1 MKCMTNLRAMEYSKW
16 KPGTLLRVSGEDAA
30 NFLQGQFTNELRGL
44 AAGSGV
50 YGLWLNQK
58 GKVLG
63 DSFVLPGV
71 FEGELMVASYFCPAE
86 GIVRRLEDY
95 VIADDV
101 VLEEI
106 TAGWMGVSIFG
117 VGAQAWLAE
126 NARIGRIFPGRRT
139 TEASW
144 EWIFPVECE
153 SDVLSQLAGAVEI
166 GADEV
171 VRRRIEAGI
180 PAIPFDIGPGDLPGE
195 GGLEVVA
202 ISYTKGCYLGQEVMA
217 RLKSMGQV
225 RRRLM
230 RVCGRGELPVMPAGL
245 WQGAKQVGELRSAVG
260 RPGGFTGLAMLSLVN
275 WQPGVAMARE
285 ANGPAEIEVVPAEP
299 TRS

>member
-1 MKCMTNLRAMEYSKW
+1 
-16 KPGTLLRVSGEDAA
+16 V
-30 NFLQGQFTNELRGL
+30 
-44 AAGSGV
+44 V
-50 YGLWLNQK
+50 
-58 GKVLG
+58 
-63 DSFVLPGV
+63 
-71 FEGELMVASYFCPAE
+71 EGELMVASYFCPAA

-117 VGAQAWLAE
+117 DGAQAWLAE
-126 NARIGRIFPGRRT
+126 NARTGLIFPGRRT

-144 EWIFPVECE
+144 EWIFPAEGE
-153 SDVLSQLAGAVEI
+153 SGVLRQLAGAVEI
-166 GADEV
+166 GADELA
-171 VRRRIEAGI
+171 RRRVEAGI
-180 PAIPFDIGPGDLPGE
+180 PAIPVDIGPGDLPGE
-195 GGLEVVA
+195 GGIEAVA

-230 RVCGRGELPVMPAGL
+230 RVRGRGELPGMPTGL
-245 WQGAKQVGELRSAVG
+245 WQGAKQVGELRSVVG
-260 RPGGFTGLAMLSLVN
+260 GPGGFTGLALLSLVN

-285 ANGPAEIEVVPAEP
+285 ANGQAEIEVVPAEP
-299 TRS
+299 TGS